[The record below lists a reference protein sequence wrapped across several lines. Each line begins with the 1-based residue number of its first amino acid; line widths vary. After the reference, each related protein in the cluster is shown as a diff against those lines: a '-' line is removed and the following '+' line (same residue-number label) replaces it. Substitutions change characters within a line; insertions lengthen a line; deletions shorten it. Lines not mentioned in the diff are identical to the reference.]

1 MVWEKKII
9 DNNKQIFSAKTG
21 KNQEFLAPIYVGD
34 DNRYEIYDILSVSGG
49 FGIIYCARDTRL
61 GNHEVLIKSRRYDGE
76 PGLFVFKGDKS
87 REAKIEKIREKT
99 LFEAESLKMFKQ
111 NRESR
116 MPILNDIVFGF
127 SPSIYGPHTDS
138 AGKEYIIEEDYVYN
152 EPYIVMQVINGT
164 NLWDVVKGGIQELC
178 HDRGYNS
185 YFEWERCVLEYAKE
199 LTTIFLEFHR
209 PRKAE
214 QDDYYYIYQDLKPEN
229 IILSH
234 DRFLTLL
241 DFGGITKI
249 KLKVRKNIDG
259 RSERINETGSG
270 SPGLGTFGFQAP
282 EAHNPAMLKNLD
294 QRCDIYTLGAT
305 LFQLLTGFD
314 MADILETQDSEIPLE
329 KALKDVCSEATYMV
343 LDKCLQRDR
352 EKRYNTMA
360 EVRSDIVNKCFKDVK
375 ERIREYK

>member
-1 MVWEKKII
+1 M
-9 DNNKQIFSAKTG
+9 
-21 KNQEFLAPIYVGD
+21 
-34 DNRYEIYDILSVSGG
+34 
-49 FGIIYCARDTRL
+49 
-61 GNHEVLIKSRRYDGE
+61 
-76 PGLFVFKGDKS
+76 
-87 REAKIEKIREKT
+87 
-99 LFEAESLKMFKQ
+99 
-111 NRESR
+111 
-116 MPILNDIVFGF
+116 
-127 SPSIYGPHTDS
+127 
-138 AGKEYIIEEDYVYN
+138 
-152 EPYIVMQVINGT
+152 
-164 NLWDVVKGGIQELC
+164 
-178 HDRGYNS
+178 
-185 YFEWERCVLEYAKE
+185 
-199 LTTIFLEFHR
+199 
-209 PRKAE
+209 
-214 QDDYYYIYQDLKPEN
+214 
-229 IILSH
+229 
-234 DRFLTLL
+234 

>member
-49 FGIIYCARDTRL
+49 FGIIYRARDTRL
-61 GNHEVLIKSRRYDGE
+61 GNHEVLIKSRRYDGD

-178 HDRGYNS
+178 HDRGYKS

-199 LTTIFLEFHR
+199 LTTIFSEFHR

-329 KALKDVCSEATYMV
+329 KALRDVCSEATYMV
-343 LDKCLQRDR
+343 LNKCLQRDR